1 VALNGNGRGGGRNKR
16 NDEDFELYAKIP
28 AKQRQRFAKAFF
40 YIVGAILPPLG
51 MAAFQLERSRSCFA
65 DPTATHVWDC
75 ITYLPT
81 VENWIYVAAV
91 AALGLFLLLP
101 VLFWDG

>member
-1 VALNGNGRGGGRNKR
+1 MALNGNGRGGGRR
-16 NDEDFELYAKIP
+16 HDDEDFELYAKIP
-28 AKQRQRFAKAFF
+28 AGQRQRFAKAFF

-51 MAAFQLERSRSCFA
+51 IAALQLERARSCFA
-65 DPTATHVWDC
+65 DPKATHVWDC